1 MAGSPVAGAGTGG
14 VAGEASG
21 GGGAG
26 MAGAGAGGAPVCGA
40 CPAEV
45 TVPLW
50 EEPTTEKA
58 GGVDVEF
65 CTLGADDAATP
76 PECIVRVEVGKASL
90 TSKVSAGLVTFSG
103 FVPVHLPASHHKVM
117 LGTFPNIGTV
127 APVVAASVGK
137 GQGDDCSSPTPTVAQ
152 VSWVAPLLTD
162 DPAPAF
168 GCADVGESVKFTLTI
183 PDGDA
188 HLCGKCD
195 VPLACGIWDGVIG
208 EVDKRVRQRV
218 TDAVR
223 AALDDV
229 AKDKACALAPA
240 VGLTFG
246 GVAIRDRDQQVSLTD
261 MWKAAGSNPAR
272 KPTHW
277 LRSEAAHNFIAFV
290 AQNERVAESQLVVVV
305 RGDGGCTW
313 AHWQVA
319 MAYAKYLSP
328 EFHAWCNSVVREHM
342 EARGARRLP

>member
-229 AKDKACALAPA
+229 AKDKACAL
-240 VGLTFG
+240 
-246 GVAIRDRDQQVSLTD
+246 
-261 MWKAAGSNPAR
+261 
-272 KPTHW
+272 
-277 LRSEAAHNFIAFV
+277 
-290 AQNERVAESQLVVVV
+290 
-305 RGDGGCTW
+305 
-313 AHWQVA
+313 
-319 MAYAKYLSP
+319 
-328 EFHAWCNSVVREHM
+328 
-342 EARGARRLP
+342 

>member
-1 MAGSPVAGAGTGG
+1 MVRSTTAPPRGHVSRPVSHITAQLEIVRAQASAAFWANPGAPEAEVLSSLSSALMGLLQVVEESREPGRELRVGGSD
-14 VAGEASG
+14 
-21 GGGAG
+21 GGAG
-26 MAGAGAGGAPVCGA
+26 IRVYTAPTA
-40 CPAEV
+40 RP
-45 TVPLW
+45 
-50 EEPTTEKA
+50 
-58 GGVDVEF
+58 
-65 CTLGADDAATP
+65 
-76 PECIVRVEVGKASL
+76 
-90 TSKVSAGLVTFSG
+90 
-103 FVPVHLPASHHKVM
+103 
-117 LGTFPNIGTV
+117 
-127 APVVAASVGK
+127 
-137 GQGDDCSSPTPTVAQ
+137 
-152 VSWVAPLLTD
+152 
-162 DPAPAF
+162 
-168 GCADVGESVKFTLTI
+168 
-183 PDGDA
+183 
-188 HLCGKCD
+188 
-195 VPLACGIWDGVIG
+195 
-208 EVDKRVRQRV
+208 
-218 TDAVR
+218 
-223 AALDDV
+223 V
-229 AKDKACALAPA
+229 AKAPA